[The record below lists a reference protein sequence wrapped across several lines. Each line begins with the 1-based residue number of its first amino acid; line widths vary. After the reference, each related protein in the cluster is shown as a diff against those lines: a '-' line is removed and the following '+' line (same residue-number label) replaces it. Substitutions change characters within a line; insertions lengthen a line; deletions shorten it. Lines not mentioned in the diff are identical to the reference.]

1 MAEQGTRFGSLSDY
15 SPGRVTVIQDDPRNY
30 AYSNVFAVAAAA
42 RPYEKVAVAKNA
54 EYVLEVVRAEGRSPW
69 RLARHDEFCLVMDGE
84 AEFRFVQPHD
94 QGLVPSA
101 DGSVTLSG
109 RADGSAVGRVRAR
122 TGHLV
127 MLPAGLAWE
136 IEPTGTAVLLTQT
149 IEGPETVYRW
159 SEICQTT

>member
-15 SPGRVTVIQDDPRNY
+15 SPGRVSVIKDDPRNY

-54 EYVLEVVRAEGRSPW
+54 EYVLEAVRAQGRSPW
-69 RLARHDEFCLVMDGE
+69 RIARHDEFILVMDGE
-84 AEFRFVQPHD
+84 VEVRFIQPDD
-94 QGLVPSA
+94 QSLVPSA

-109 RADGSAVGRVRAR
+109 RPDGSVAGRVRAR

-127 MLPAGLAWE
+127 MLPAGLACE
-136 IEPTGTAVLLTQT
+136 IEATGTAVLLTQT